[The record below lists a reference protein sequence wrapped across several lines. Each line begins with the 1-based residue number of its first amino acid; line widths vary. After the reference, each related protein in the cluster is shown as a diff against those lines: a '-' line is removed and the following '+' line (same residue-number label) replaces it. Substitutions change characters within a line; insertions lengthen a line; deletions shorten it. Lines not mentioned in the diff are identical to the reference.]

1 MAQRT
6 PLTKAEKEYICQR
19 KNGGESLRQIAQE
32 LHCSNETTRKWW
44 RNQRD
49 ARSPGPRGRPK
60 RGVLSTYP
68 AVIRDNAVELKKVHP
83 HWGPKSVKL
92 ELKQDA
98 TFSKQKLPSD
108 ARLSVLFQQ
117 VCPECVQPRNQ
128 RFTRPKNGT
137 VKGPHQRWQIDT
149 KEQVRVGSDFVSLLE
164 LRDLFTGLM
173 IGSQAFITTTEKRW
187 RRLSLAENQQAL
199 RQAFQTWGL
208 PVEVQTDHD
217 GVYINPNDHEF
228 PSIFTLWLVGQGITH
243 VTSRPYRPT
252 DQGSIERN
260 HRTLGDFAWKDQ
272 VFDQLTDLQQTLD
285 QHQQRYN
292 QAYPS
297 EAAHCEG
304 RPPLVA
310 FPEAGST
317 GRPYHPANE
326 WNSFDLNRVDA
337 FLAQFIWI
345 RIVTTNGQ
353 AYLGSQRYN
362 LGRTYRGQ
370 KVSIRFLPVSRAFRF
385 QSADGTVLK
394 ELPAKG
400 LAKENILGFLPVD
413 LALPVGFQFC
423 LPLLGV

>member
-6 PLTKAEKEYICQR
+6 PINKAEKEYICQR
-19 KNGGESLRQIAQE
+19 KANGLSLRQIAQE
-32 LHCSNETTRKWW
+32 LRCSAETTRKWW

-49 ARSPGPRGRPK
+49 ARTPGARGRPT

-68 AVIRDNAVELKKVHP
+68 EAIRNKAVELKKAHP
-83 HWGPKSVKL
+83 HWGPMSIKL
-92 ELKQDA
+92 ELNQDA
-98 TFSKQKLPSD
+98 TFSRQKLPSN
-108 ARLSVLFQQ
+108 ARLFVLFRQ

-128 RFTRPKNGT
+128 RFTRPKRGG

-173 IGSQAFITTTEKRW
+173 IGSQAFVTTTEKRW
-187 RRLSLAENQQAL
+187 RRLSLVENQQAL
-199 RQAFQTWGL
+199 RHAFQTWGL
-208 PVEVQTDHD
+208 PLEVQTDHD
-217 GVYINPNDHEF
+217 GVYINPNDHQF
-228 PSIFTLWLVGQGITH
+228 PSIFTLWLAGLGIIH
-243 VTSRPYRPT
+243 VTSRPHRPT

-272 VFDQLTDLQQTLD
+272 VFDQISDLQQTLD

-297 EAAHCEG
+297 QAAHCEG

-310 FPEAGST
+310 FPEASST
-317 GRPYHPANE
+317 GRPYHAANE

-337 FLAQFIWI
+337 YLAQFIWS
-345 RIVTTNGQ
+345 RTVTTNGQ
-353 AYLGSQRYN
+353 AYLGNQRYG
-362 LGRTYRGQ
+362 LGRAYRGQ
-370 KVSIRFLPVSRAFRF
+370 KVSIRFLPALRAFHF
-385 QSADGTVLK
+385 ECADGTLLK
-394 ELPAKG
+394 ELPAIG
-400 LAKENILGFLPVD
+400 LEKEDILGFLPAD

>member
-1 MAQRT
+1 
-6 PLTKAEKEYICQR
+6 
-19 KNGGESLRQIAQE
+19 
-32 LHCSNETTRKWW
+32 
-44 RNQRD
+44 
-49 ARSPGPRGRPK
+49 
-60 RGVLSTYP
+60 
-68 AVIRDNAVELKKVHP
+68 LKKSHP
-83 HWGPKSVKL
+83 HWGPESIKL

-98 TFSKQKLPSD
+98 TFSRQKLPSN
-108 ARLSVLFQQ
+108 ARLSELFQQ

-128 RFTRPKNGT
+128 RITRPKQGG

-173 IGSQAFITTTEKRW
+173 IGSQAFITTTEKHW

-199 RQAFQTWGL
+199 RQAFQAWGMPL
-208 PVEVQTDHD
+208 EVQTDHD
-217 GVYINPNDHEF
+217 GVYINPNDHRF
-228 PSIFTLWLVGQGITH
+228 PSIFTLWLVGLGITH

-272 VFDQLTDLQQTLD
+272 IFDQVGDLQQALD

-297 EAAHCEG
+297 KAAHCQG
-304 RPPLVA
+304 CPPLVA

-317 GRPYHPANE
+317 GHPYHPANE
-326 WNSFDLNRVDA
+326 WDSFDLNRVDA
-337 FLAQFIWI
+337 YLAQFIWTRTI
-345 RIVTTNGQ
+345 STNGR
-353 AYLGSQRYN
+353 AYLGNQRYG

-370 KVSIRFLPVSRAFRF
+370 KVSIRFLPAARTFRF
-385 QSADGTVLK
+385 ESADGTVLK
-394 ELPAKG
+394 ELPALG
-400 LAKENILGFLPVD
+400 LAKEDILGFLPAD

-423 LPLLGV
+423 LPLVGV